1 MLKNQIL
8 TELLQNRSQPLS
20 GQMLANRYQVSR
32 NAIWKTINA
41 LKAEGYPI
49 DAISKEGYLLSPDCD
64 LLSTQVLQKSLQNF
78 PDLQIAVFSTI
89 DSTNSEARRMLA
101 SGFDGYALIVSDTQ
115 TNGRG
120 RKGKSFYSP
129 QKTGI
134 YMSLILPIPYPC
146 QNPTLLT
153 IAAAVAVL
161 RSVSTLTG
169 IQLQIKWVNDIF
181 FHGKKAGGILTE
193 AISDLESGQISHAV
207 VGIGLNLHSCS
218 FPDSLS
224 SIATSLSFTEVH
236 RCDLIAEICT
246 QLLTIDWQNSS
257 TYINEYT
264 EHSLVLHQTICYQG
278 KLVQALSIESDG
290 GLTILH
296 ADGHTETLHGGT
308 IELT

>member
-49 DAISKEGYLLSPDCD
+49 DAIPKEGYLLSPDCD

-129 QKTGI
+129 QKTG
-134 YMSLILPIPYPC
+134 
-146 QNPTLLT
+146 T